1 MLCSCVCQRQ
11 EGCPNALCFPSGTHR
26 LACSHPCSFGKQW
39 AWPSPAPAGCG
50 LVNCSAI
57 PVGLLFPVDS
67 RENSPLSYMNKN
79 LIKKK
84 KPNLIGK
91 QTSQHSSS
99 NSLKKNLLC
108 ASHWPGIILDIQSSV
123 GIELSL
129 LSDFTFRSGSNTETV
144 INTHGQV
151 NEKRLK

>member
-1 MLCSCVCQRQ
+1 MITFRHCKVRFCEIGIQRPGPGGIGCDWWVCTSFPWHTAPQKEEGVYQGCHFPYFVSPWLDWAHTLPVMLCSCVCQRQ

-84 KPNLIGK
+84 K
-91 QTSQHSSS
+91 
-99 NSLKKNLLC
+99 
-108 ASHWPGIILDIQSSV
+108 A
-123 GIELSL
+123 
-129 LSDFTFRSGSNTETV
+129 
-144 INTHGQV
+144 
-151 NEKRLK
+151 